1 MTTSRTTR
9 CPLVELQRLLDWYPL
24 WVEVKEGSVPML
36 AKRYVLTANTSP
48 EDWYLKADVHRTIW
62 RRVTDFAAK
71 HGRLIP
77 LCGRLDAPYAR
88 GCGG

>member
-1 MTTSRTTR
+1 
-9 CPLVELQRLLDWYPL
+9 
-24 WVEVKEGSVPML
+24 ML

-77 LCGRLDAPYAR
+77 LCGRLDAPCAR

>member
-1 MTTSRTTR
+1 
-9 CPLVELQRLLDWYPL
+9 
-24 WVEVKEGSVPML
+24 ML

-71 HGRLIP
+71 HGRLIH
-77 LCGRLDAPYAR
+77 CGRLDAPYAR

>member
-1 MTTSRTTR
+1 
-9 CPLVELQRLLDWYPL
+9 
-24 WVEVKEGSVPML
+24 ML

-71 HGRLIP
+71 HGRLIHCVDGWTP
-77 LCGRLDAPYAR
+77 PAPGAAGAEVPGNTEPQGQEPQPALGEDIVKRLPVGAATE
-88 GCGG
+88 